1 MAVEILKEKYRSKV
15 GEVVLGATK
24 DQGGTRSHT
33 LTVGGESTLPF
44 LHFEGEMPNRPIVAL
59 EVWDMVPEEWHDG
72 LAQYYGDVYGDIGAW
87 AKKCV
92 DEYGADMIQIRLK
105 SADPDLK
112 DSSPEDCAASV
123 KKVLDAVGVP
133 ISVVG
138 CGKAEKDS
146 TLYQVVAEATAGEN
160 LLLGVAELENYKAVT
175 SACMAN
181 QHNVIAQSPIDINI
195 CKQLNIL
202 IAEMST
208 AMASRIIIDPTIA
221 ALGYGIEYSYSIMER
236 ARNGA
241 LQGDKM
247 LAMPM
252 IGNVGFEA
260 WRVKET
266 NTSSDD
272 EPGWGAQDERAYL
285 WEAATAMAYL
295 QSGINIMVMR
305 HPKALQLVKSN
316 IDDLMKDNSY

>member
-33 LTVGGESTLPF
+33 VTVGGEGALPF
-44 LHFEGEMPNRPIVAL
+44 LHFEGDIPNRPVVAL
-59 EVWDMVPEEWHDG
+59 EVWDMVPEEWNPC
-72 LAQYYGDVYGDIGAW
+72 LKEYYGDVYGDIGAW

-92 DEYGADMIQIRLK
+92 DVYGADLIQVRLK
-105 SADPDLK
+105 SADPDYN
-112 DSSPEDCAASV
+112 DSSPEECAASV
-123 KKVLDAVGVP
+123 KKVLEAVGVP
-133 ISVVG
+133 VSVVG
-138 CGKAEKDS
+138 CGKPEKDN
-146 TLYQVVAEATAGEN
+146 TIYAPIAEAAAGEN
-160 LLLGVAELENYKAVT
+160 LLMGVAELENYKAVT

-181 QHNVIAQSPIDINI
+181 QHNIIAQSPIDINI

-202 IAEMST
+202 ISEMST
-208 AMASRIIIDPTIA
+208 AMAKRIIIDPTIA

-252 IGNVGFEA
+252 IGNVGLEA
-260 WRVKET
+260 WRAKEA
-266 NTSSDD
+266 NLPAEE
-272 EPGWGAQDERAYL
+272 EPAWGEQAGRGIL
-285 WEAATAMAYL
+285 WESTTAMAYL
-295 QSGINIMVMR
+295 QSGIDILVMR
-305 HPKALQLVKSN
+305 HPEALKIIKGN
-316 IDDLMKDNSY
+316 IDDLMKSNAY

>member
-1 MAVEILKEKYRSKV
+1 MAVEILKEKYRNKV

-33 LTVGGESTLPF
+33 ITVGGESALPF
-44 LHFEGEMPNRPIVAL
+44 LHFEGEIPNRPVLAL
-59 EVWDMVPEEWHDG
+59 EVWDMAPEEWDPCFEK
-72 LAQYYGDVYGDIGAW
+72 YYGDVWDDPGAW

-92 DEYGADMIQIRLK
+92 EEYGADLIQVRLK
-105 SADPDLK
+105 GADPDLN
-112 DSSPEDCAASV
+112 DTSPEECAATV
-123 KKVLDAVGVP
+123 KKVLEAVGVP
-133 ISVVG
+133 LIVVG
-138 CGKAEKDS
+138 CGKSEKDS
-146 TLYQVVAEATAGEN
+146 TIYAPVAEAAAGEN
-160 LLLGVAELENYKAVT
+160 LLLGVAELEDYKAVT

-181 QHNVIAQSPIDINI
+181 QHLVIAQSPIDINI

-208 AMASRIIIDPTIA
+208 AMANRIIIDPTIA

-252 IGNVGFEA
+252 IGNVGLEA
-260 WRVKET
+260 WRTKEA
-266 NTSSDD
+266 NVSEED
-272 EPGWGAQDERAYL
+272 EPGWGKQEERGVL
-285 WEAATAMAYL
+285 WEATTAMAYL
-295 QSGINIMVMR
+295 QSGIDIMVMR
-305 HPKALQLVKSN
+305 HPDALKVIKGN

>member
-24 DQGGTRSHT
+24 DQGGTRSQT
-33 LTVGGESTLPF
+33 ITVGGESALPF
-44 LHFEGEMPNRPIVAL
+44 LHFEGEIPNRPVLAL
-59 EVWDMVPEEWHDG
+59 EVWDMVPGEWDPLFEKHY
-72 LAQYYGDVYGDIGAW
+72 ADVWSDPGAW

-92 DEYGADMIQIRLK
+92 EEFGADLIQVRLK
-105 SADPDLK
+105 SADPDFG
-112 DSSPEDCAASV
+112 DSSPEDCAATV
-123 KKVLDAVGVP
+123 KKILEAVGVP
-133 ISVVG
+133 LIVVG
-138 CGKAEKDS
+138 CGKAEKDN
-146 TLYQVVAEATAGEN
+146 LIYAPIAEAAAGEN

-181 QHNVIAQSPIDINI
+181 QHNIIAQSPIDINI

-252 IGNVGFEA
+252 IGNVGLEA
-260 WRVKET
+260 WRTKEA
-266 NTSSDD
+266 NTSTEA
-272 EPGWGAQDERAYL
+272 EPGWGEQEERGLL
-285 WEAATAMAYL
+285 WEATTAMAYL
-295 QSGINIMVMR
+295 QSGIDIMVMR
-305 HPKALQLVKSN
+305 HPDALKVIKVN